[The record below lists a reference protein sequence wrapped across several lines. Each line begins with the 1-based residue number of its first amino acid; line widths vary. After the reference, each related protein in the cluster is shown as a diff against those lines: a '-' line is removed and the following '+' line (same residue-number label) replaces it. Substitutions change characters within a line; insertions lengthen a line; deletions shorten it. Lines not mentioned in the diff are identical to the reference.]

1 MSRPVRI
8 PHIRPVSLARPS
20 LSRILAAR
28 WMSAAIPCPA
38 AHPKPASGFGMGIGI
53 MIAFFCAIGLGAFY
67 FVGGKAENFF
77 VAGRS
82 LPLFVVTLTL
92 ASQSIDS
99 NALLGNADLSYKYH
113 FYDGAV
119 LPIGLGLSL
128 ILNGIFLAHKV
139 NEELVLTLPDI
150 YGKKYGKV
158 VEICT
163 SICTC
168 CSFLCLLAGNLVG
181 MGVILAY
188 IFDISEVGA
197 VFLSGIICL
206 AYTAC
211 GGLFS
216 VAYTDV
222 VQAAIG
228 MIGCLS
234 VAYWLIDNAEKE
246 APPPSIGMPKAPGY
260 TTVTTAT
267 VADQDIGFYVYPDNA
282 TAAMYDGVDCEFT
295 AGAKCYNTAKWCP
308 SDDNCVA
315 DNGAYPIGDKRI
327 FENQMTDPAALTP
340 FPNAIFFNWAT
351 IFVLGFGNLA
361 ALDFQARCMAAKTPL
376 QARQIGLHPRRLAH
390 LLRRHPL
397 RVPRRHHQV
406 LLRPRLQVRRVRQVD
421 TCLRSWDPP
430 TCAAWKPDPR
440 PSSSCSPPSP
450 PRFSADGAFSHRR
463 RVHVHLTEP
472 SPKAAPSS
480 HTTSRATGLRV
491 PD

>member
-1 MSRPVRI
+1 MDVCG
-8 PHIRPVSLARPS
+8 
-20 LSRILAAR
+20 
-28 WMSAAIPCPA
+28 IPCPA
-38 AHPKPASGFGMGIGI
+38 AHPKPASGFGVGIGI

-150 YGKKYGKV
+150 YGKKYGKA
-158 VEICT
+158 VEIVT

-181 MGVILAY
+181 MSVILAY

-234 VAYWLIDNAEKE
+234 VAYWLINNAKEE
-246 APPPSIGMPKAPGY
+246 APPPSIGMPKTAAY
-260 TTVTTAT
+260 TTVTSGT
-267 VADQDIGFYVYPDNA
+267 VANQDIGFYVYPDDA

-295 AGAKCYNTAKWCP
+295 AGAKCYNAAKWCP
-308 SDDNCVA
+308 SEDNCVA
-315 DNGAYPIGDKRI
+315 DNAAYPS
-327 FENQMTDPAALTP
+327 
-340 FPNAIFFNWAT
+340 AT
-351 IFVLGFGNLA
+351 SA
-361 ALDFQARCMAAKTPL
+361 
-376 QARQIGLHPRRLAH
+376 
-390 LLRRHPL
+390 
-397 RVPRRHHQV
+397 
-406 LLRPRLQVRRVRQVD
+406 
-421 TCLRSWDPP
+421 
-430 TCAAWKPDPR
+430 
-440 PSSSCSPPSP
+440 SS
-450 PRFSADGAFSHRR
+450 RTR
-463 RVHVHLTEP
+463 
-472 SPKAAPSS
+472 
-480 HTTSRATGLRV
+480 
-491 PD
+491 